1 MKQGE
6 METVSGLVRLGG
18 DVRNEVPINN
28 ITPAQLVVLAGVHG
42 GESSLTKLRVTGTIV
57 RNVAQEKRRLIAKFP
72 RYMQMI
78 EAMFPGLRPTLPTTL
93 KDAQSLLSAADPDV
107 EGESEPDLLA
117 S

>member
-1 MKQGE
+1 
-6 METVSGLVRLGG
+6 
-18 DVRNEVPINN
+18 
-28 ITPAQLVVLAGVHG
+28 
-42 GESSLTKLRVTGTIV
+42 
-57 RNVAQEKRRLIAKFP
+57 
-72 RYMQMI
+72 MQMI